1 MNLKCNDALP
11 FAILAYQGD
20 ARLSALQF
28 VANEGV
34 GADIAPATAAAI
46 EARELDDGGRI
57 NRLRVVN
64 VSSETVALLEGTTFV
79 GGYQNRAIVA
89 DLALEPTT
97 EADAPV
103 VCVERGRWDHEGVF
117 FEETTRVL
125 PPSARARHA
134 EANYRRLE
142 RGEGKGADQSDAWR
156 YADERL
162 ALLGAD
168 SPTEDLVA
176 AIDAATDR
184 FGETLA
190 TIEPNERADGWAFFA
205 GGRLLCVETFG
216 TSALQSAW
224 FAPALRAATT
234 DALDADET
242 RTFGE
247 EEAALR
253 AANALREAARARG
266 FTREGVLGG
275 TERFFRSATTTGTEF
290 TTDGKLV
297 RLSAFP
303 LPSRRTERGD
313 EAPAW
318 YRIHRR

>member
-1 MNLKCNDALP
+1 MNHNRHDPPRLDVLSH
-11 FAILAYQGD
+11 QGD
-20 ARLSALQF
+20 ARLSALLF
-28 VANEGV
+28 VANEGA
-34 GADIAPATAAAI
+34 GADLAPATVEAI

-57 NRLRVVN
+57 NRIRVVN

-79 GGYQNRAIVA
+79 GGYQNRAVVA

-125 PPSARARHA
+125 PPSARARRA
-134 EANYRRLE
+134 EGNFRRLE

-162 ALLGAD
+162 ALLDVD

-184 FGETLA
+184 FAKTLEKIR
-190 TIEPNERADGWAFFA
+190 TDERADGWALFA
-205 GGRLLCVETFG
+205 GGRLLCAEAFG
-216 TSALQSAW
+216 TPALRSNW
-224 FAPALRAATT
+224 FAPALRAATL
-234 DALDADET
+234 DALDADPT
-242 RTFGE
+242 RTIDA
-247 EEAALR
+247 EEATRRAENAFR
-253 AANALREAARARG
+253 DAANARG
-266 FTREGVLGG
+266 FSREGILGG

-290 TTDGKLV
+290 TTRGKLV
-297 RLSAFP
+297 RLSVFP
-303 LPSRRTERGD
+303 VPPPRAERSD

-318 YRIHRR
+318 YKLHRT